1 MENNN
6 VRRDD
11 QYQQLPPRRKKPVLL
26 IVIIVLLVGALGIL
40 AVQYFNLKEDAEMTE
55 KVLEEEKNDLT
66 NELNE
71 MYVEYDSLK
80 TENDS
85 MNMKLEAEQAKIKR
99 LLAIN
104 ASNAEKIRIY
114 KKELGTLR
122 DIMKSYI
129 IQIDSLN
136 QRNQALMKENLQVR
150 TQLAEVETTR
160 RELEQEKE
168 ELTTK
173 VEKASVLQAKD
184 IIASPLNKRSK
195 ERDRAKRVEKI
206 RVCFILRENAI
217 IEPGTKTIYMRI
229 MRPDEIVLADNAGNL
244 FEYNGEMVV
253 YTAKRDVEYENQDVE
268 MCIYWDRNEE
278 LIDGTYSVDLFH
290 EGDVIGTTTFTL
302 R

>member
-6 VRRDD
+6 REQ
-11 QYQQLPPRRKKPVLL
+11 QYQQQPPKKKKPVLL
-26 IVIIVLLVGALGIL
+26 IVVIVLLVGALGLLGI
-40 AVQYFNLKEDAEMTE
+40 QYLNLKEDAQEDAKIAE
-55 KVLEEEKNDLT
+55 QVQADLT
-66 NELNE
+66 NELND

-85 MNMKLEAEQAKIKR
+85 MNLKLEAEQAKIKR

-104 ASNAEKIRIY
+104 ASNAQKIQIY
-114 KKELGTLR
+114 QKELGTLR

-129 IQIDSLN
+129 VQIDSLN
-136 QRNQALMKENLQVR
+136 QRNQALMEENRQVR

-160 RELEQEKE
+160 KTLEDEKE
-168 ELTTK
+168 QLTDK
-173 VEKASVLQAKD
+173 VNKASVLQAKD

-195 ERDRAKRVEKI
+195 ERDRVRAVEKV
-206 RVCFILRENAI
+206 RVCFTLRENAI

-229 MRPDEIVLADNAGNL
+229 ARPDEIVLADNASNL
-244 FEYNGEMVV
+244 FNYNGEMVV
-253 YTAKRDVEYENQDVE
+253 FTAKRDVEYENQDVE

-290 EGDVIGTTTFTL
+290 DGNVIGTTTFTL

>member
-6 VRRDD
+6 LNEG
-11 QYQQLPPRRKKPVLL
+11 QYQQQPPKRKKPVLL
-26 IVIIVLLVGALGIL
+26 IVVIVLLVGALGIL
-40 AVQYFNLKEDAEMTE
+40 GIQYLNLKEDAEATE
-55 KVLEEEKNDLT
+55 MVLEEQKNDLT

-85 MNMKLEAEQAKIKR
+85 MNLKLEAEQAKIKR

-104 ASNAEKIRIY
+104 ASNAQKIQIY

-129 IQIDSLN
+129 VQIDSLN
-136 QRNQALMKENLQVR
+136 QRNQALMEENRQVR

-160 RELEQEKE
+160 RSLEDEKE
-168 ELTTK
+168 QLTDK
-173 VEKASVLQAKD
+173 VNKASVLQAKD

-195 ERDRAKRVEKI
+195 ERDRVRAVEKV
-206 RVCFILRENAI
+206 RVCFTLRENAI

-229 MRPDEIVLADNAGNL
+229 IRPDEIVLADNASNL

-253 YTAKRDVEYENQDVE
+253 FTAKRDVEYENQDVE

-290 EGDVIGTTTFTL
+290 DGNVIGTTTFSL

>member
-1 MENNN
+1 MENNS
-6 VRRDD
+6 REQ
-11 QYQQLPPRRKKPVLL
+11 QYQQQSPRKKKPVLL
-26 IVIIVLLVGALGIL
+26 IVVIVLLVGALGIL
-40 AVQYFNLKEDAEMTE
+40 GIQYLNLKEDANEDAKIAE
-55 KVLEEEKNDLT
+55 QVQEDLT
-66 NELNE
+66 NELND

-85 MNMKLEAEQAKIKR
+85 MNLKLEAEQAKIKR

-104 ASNAEKIRIY
+104 ASNAQKIRIY

-129 IQIDSLN
+129 VQIDSLN
-136 QRNQALMKENLQVR
+136 QRNQALMEENRQVR

-160 RELEQEKE
+160 RTLEDEKE
-168 ELTTK
+168 QLTDK
-173 VEKASVLQAKD
+173 VNKASVLQAKD

-195 ERDRAKRVEKI
+195 ERDRVRAVEKV
-206 RVCFILRENAI
+206 RVCFTLRENAI
-217 IEPGTKTIYMRI
+217 IESGTKTIYMRI
-229 MRPDEIVLADNAGNL
+229 TRPDEIVLADNASNL
-244 FEYNGEMVV
+244 FEYDGEMVV
-253 YTAKRDVEYENQDVE
+253 FTAKREVEYENQDVE

-290 EGDVIGTTTFTL
+290 DGNVIGTTTFSL